1 MVSSTK
7 DLPTLH
13 FEHRLWNSE
22 LGFFADELKIYEHR
36 LEELVQKHRS
46 VEVLSGLEHFQNQFI
61 RQKEVLDTIK
71 HDIHIHEQKLQ
82 EALQKGEEAPLDPEY
97 HNFIGEQMESFRS
110 IYADLKKEFYQYL
123 VKWW

>member
-1 MVSSTK
+1 MVSSTQ
-7 DLPTLH
+7 DLATLH

-36 LEELVQKHRS
+36 LEELTQKYRS

-61 RQKEVLDTIK
+61 RQKEVLDTLK

-82 EALQKGEEAPLDPEY
+82 EALQRGEEAPLEPEY
-97 HNFIGEQMESFRS
+97 HQFIGEQMETFRS
-110 IYADLKKEFYQYL
+110 IYSDLKKEFYQYL
-123 VKWW
+123 VKWR